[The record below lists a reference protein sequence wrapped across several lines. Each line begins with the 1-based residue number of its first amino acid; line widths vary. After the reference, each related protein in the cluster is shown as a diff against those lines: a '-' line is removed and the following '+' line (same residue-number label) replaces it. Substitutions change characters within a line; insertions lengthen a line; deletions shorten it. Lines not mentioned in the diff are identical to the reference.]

1 LTHVLPSV
9 ATDTAVQT
17 PPPGGTV
24 TFLFTDIEGSTRLWE
39 SERQAMRVALARHD
53 AILRQLI
60 GEHRGH
66 IFKTGGDSFCA
77 AFAAAADAATAA
89 MSAQRA
95 LQTEPWPET
104 ATLRVRMAL
113 HTGVAEMREGDYFGP
128 TLNKVARLM
137 AVAHGDQTVLSD
149 IAHDLCEDDLPADV
163 TLKRLGEFSL
173 KDLAKKET
181 IYQLCHP
188 ALRDA
193 FPPLRTAVVVPVD
206 DTTPSIAVMPFV
218 NMSQDKE
225 NEYFAD
231 GLSEELLNVL
241 VKIRG
246 MRVASR
252 TSAFS
257 FKGKDVD
264 IPTLAQKLNVAN
276 ILEGSV
282 RRSGKRVRVT
292 AQLINAAIDSHL
304 WSETYDR
311 DFDDIFAVQDDIA
324 QAVVKEL
331 RRTLL
336 KEAPDANETT
346 QVKAEVAAAAK
357 GRSQNAEAYQL
368 YLQAQYF
375 REQLNKESAE
385 RAIQSYL
392 QAIQLDPG
400 YALAWAGL
408 SRAYGDQ
415 AGQHWVPFA
424 DGFARARAAAER
436 AIAREPHL
444 AEAHAAMGWVQRA
457 FDWDWKGAEA
467 SFKRALE
474 LAPGSTMVMNA
485 SANLLGTL
493 GRLDEAIEL
502 SKKATALD
510 PLNVPIH
517 RNLALFCLG
526 AGRWEEA
533 DAVLQKVLQMSPQ
546 GGLTRC
552 WLGVVALG
560 QGRAEAA
567 LEQMHLEVN
576 EIFRMVGLAVAHHAV
591 GNWSESDAMR
601 REFIAKHGKDSP
613 YQVAE
618 ICGACGDADEMFEWL
633 ELAYTEHD
641 PGLSYLLMDPFISE
655 NVHSDP
661 RWRQFLV
668 KMGLAD

>member
-1 LTHVLPSV
+1 MPNTLAPDRAETTTLPK
-9 ATDTAVQT
+9 
-17 PPPGGTV
+17 GTV

-39 SERQAMRVALARHD
+39 SERAAMRVALARHD
-53 AILRQLI
+53 AILRQSI
-60 GEHRGH
+60 GQHGGH
-66 IFKTGGDSFCA
+66 VFKTGGDSFCA
-77 AFAAAADAATAA
+77 AFDSTADAAVAA
-89 MSAQRA
+89 LSAQRA
-95 LQTEPWPET
+95 LKAEPWPET
-104 ATLRVRMAL
+104 ARLLVRMAL
-113 HTGVAEMREGDYFGP
+113 HTGVAEMRDADYFGP

-137 AVAHGDQTVLSD
+137 AVAHGGQTLLSD
-149 IAHDLCEDDLPADV
+149 ITHELCEDELPDNA
-163 TLKRLGEFSL
+163 TLKPLGEFSL
-173 KDLAKKET
+173 KDLAKREA
-181 IYQLCHP
+181 IFQLSHP
-188 ALRDA
+188 DLRDE

-246 MRVASR
+246 LRVASR

-324 QAVVKEL
+324 QTVVKEL

-336 KEAPDANETT
+336 KEAPAANENT

-368 YLQAQYF
+368 YLRAQYF
-375 REQLNKESAE
+375 REQLTRDGAE
-385 RAIQSYL
+385 QAIQSYL
-392 QAIQLDPG
+392 QAIALDPG

-415 AGQHWVPFA
+415 AGQHWVSFA
-424 DGFARARAAAER
+424 DGFGRARAAAER
-436 AIAREPHL
+436 AIAREPEL
-444 AEAHAAMGWVQRA
+444 AEAHAALGWVKRA

-467 SFKRALE
+467 SFQRALE
-474 LAPGSTMVMNA
+474 LAPGSTLVMNA
-485 SANLLGTL
+485 HANLLGTL

-502 SKKATALD
+502 SRKATALD
-510 PLNVPIH
+510 PLNVPVH

-533 DAVLQKVLQMSPQ
+533 DAVLKKVLQMSPQ

-552 WLGVVALG
+552 WLGVLALG
-560 QGRAEAA
+560 QERPEEA

-576 EIFRMVGLAVAHHAV
+576 EIFRLVGLAIAHHAV
-591 GNWSESDAMR
+591 GNWAESEAALA
-601 REFIAKHGKDSP
+601 EFIDKHGRDSP

-618 ICGACGDADEMFEWL
+618 IYGACGDPDKMFDWL
-633 ELAYTEHD
+633 ERTYAERD
-641 PGLSYLLMDPFISE
+641 PGLSYLRMDPFIRDD
-655 NVHSDP
+655 VRDDP
-661 RWRQFLV
+661 RWQAFLV
-668 KMGLAD
+668 KMALAG